1 MTKPHFVE
9 VGWRESMNFAASIG
23 DANPYYFDDTRE
35 DGIIAPPMLATALT
49 WPIFVNRHEYW
60 GMDAWP
66 EEICARQVH
75 LSEAILMHRPLR
87 PEDGLV
93 IRGHIFGV
101 LPQRGGSLSI
111 VRFEAEDRDGRPVFT
126 EYAGA
131 FFRGV
136 RCADAGRIDGALYT
150 PPPAPETR
158 DAVWEHALHIDPLT
172 AHVYDG
178 CTGLSFPIHTSK
190 RFARGVGLPEPILQ
204 GTATLAISL
213 RELVDREAGGDPTRV
228 KELSCVFRGMVRP
241 GTDIQLRLL
250 AKTDAERAF
259 VCSMKRLNDQG
270 RRRSRTDTFC
280 CRRSALQ
287 IPGRMGIIQ
296 SIHSISDLESPA
308 GRCAPRACLRGRG
321 LPWRPMIL

>member
-1 MTKPHFVE
+1 MTKPYSVE

-35 DGIIAPPMLATALT
+35 GGIIAPPMLATALT

-75 LSEAILMHRPLR
+75 FSEAILMHRPLR
-87 PEDGLV
+87 PKDRLV
-93 IRGHIFGV
+93 IRCHIFGV
-101 LPQRGGSLSI
+101 LPQRGGTLSI
-111 VRFEAEDRDGRPVFT
+111 VRFEAEDHDGQPVFT

-150 PPPAPETR
+150 PPPAPETL
-158 DAVWEHALHIDPLT
+158 DGVWEHSIHIDPLT

-178 CTGLSFPIHTSK
+178 CTGLSFPIHTSE
-190 RFARGVGLPEPILQ
+190 RFARGVGLPGPILQ

-241 GTDIQLRLL
+241 GSDIRLRLL
-250 AKTDAERAF
+250 AKTGVEQGVRLF
-259 VCSMKRLNDQG
+259 YETLNDQG
-270 RRRSRTDTFC
+270 KKAIANGYVLL
-280 CRRSALQ
+280 SA
-287 IPGRMGIIQ
+287 
-296 SIHSISDLESPA
+296 
-308 GRCAPRACLRGRG
+308 
-321 LPWRPMIL
+321 